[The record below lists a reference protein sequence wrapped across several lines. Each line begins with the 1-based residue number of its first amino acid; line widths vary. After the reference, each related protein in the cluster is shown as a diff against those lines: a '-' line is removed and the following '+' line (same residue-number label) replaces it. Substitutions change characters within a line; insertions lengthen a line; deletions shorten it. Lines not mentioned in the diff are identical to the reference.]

1 MKRIIYLIFTSI
13 FLISCVNQSEYD
25 KVKLENTNLKAE
37 LNEIKNGAE
46 FRLNKIVANFNNKNY
61 SKLNILVDSL
71 KQLHPNSEQ
80 SKKAIS
86 FNEKAKKI
94 VLEKEQKDEKERL
107 LKEKNRE
114 KTQKEKLRQIIR
126 IKKFYSSSPNSAG
139 GVDFNII
146 WQNKSNKVVKY
157 ITFEVVPYNAVGDIV
172 ECTIRNSSTF
182 RGQVTGPIKKNKWN
196 GYGTTWSNAWYNN
209 TIKKI
214 KVTGVDI
221 DYVDGTS
228 ETLYNTDIK
237 YVKY

>member
-1 MKRIIYLIFTSI
+1 MAVSLGWLYNFLQNLLKESQKII
-13 FLISCVNQSEYD
+13 
-25 KVKLENTNLKAE
+25 LE
-37 LNEIKNGAE
+37 
-46 FRLNKIVANFNNKNY
+46 R
-61 SKLNILVDSL
+61 
-71 KQLHPNSEQ
+71 
-80 SKKAIS
+80 KK
-86 FNEKAKKI
+86 
-94 VLEKEQKDEKERL
+94 KEETERL

-114 KTQKEKLRQIIR
+114 KTKKEKLRQIIR
-126 IKKFYSSSPNSAG
+126 IKQFYSSKPNSAG

-146 WQNKSNKVVKY
+146 WQNKSDKTVKY
-157 ITFEVVPYNAVGDIV
+157 ATFEVVPYNAVGDIV

-214 KVTGVDI
+214 KITGVDI

-228 ETLYNTDIK
+228 ETLYSSDIE

>member
-1 MKRIIYLIFTSI
+1 MKRIIHLIFTSI
-13 FLISCVNQSEYD
+13 FLFSCVNQSEYD

-80 SKKAIS
+80 SKKAILL
-86 FNEKAKKI
+86 NEKAKKI
-94 VLEKEQKDEKERL
+94 ILEKEQKDEKERL

-157 ITFEVVPYNAVGDIV
+157 ATFEVVPYNAVGDVV

-228 ETLYNTDIK
+228 ETLYSTDIK

>member
-25 KVKLENTNLKAE
+25 KVKLENNKLKAE

-46 FRLNKIVANFNNKNY
+46 FRLNEIVANFNNKNY
-61 SKLNILVDSL
+61 SKLKILVDSL

-86 FNEKAKKI
+86 LNEKVEKI
-94 VLEKEQKDEKERL
+94 VLEKEKKDEKERL

-126 IKKFYSSSPNSAG
+126 IKKFYSSRPNSAG

-146 WQNKSNKVVKY
+146 WQNKSNKIVKY
-157 ITFEVVPYNAVGDIV
+157 VTFEVVPYNAVGDVV
-172 ECTIRNSSTF
+172 ECTIRNSSIF

-196 GYGTTWSNAWYNN
+196 GYGTTWSNAWYNS

-214 KVTGVDI
+214 KVTEVDI

-228 ETLYNTDIK
+228 ETLYSNDIK
-237 YVKY
+237 YVRY

>member
-1 MKRIIYLIFTSI
+1 MKITIYLI
-13 FLISCVNQSEYD
+13 LITIILFSCVSQSDYD
-25 KVKLENTNLKAE
+25 KVKLENSQLKTE

-46 FRLNKIVANFNNKNY
+46 FRLNQIVANFENKNY
-61 SKLNILVDSL
+61 SQIEILVDSL
-71 KQLHPNSEQ
+71 KQIHPNSEE
-80 SKKAIS
+80 SKKAILI
-86 FNEKAKKI
+86 NEKSKKI
-94 VLEKEQKDEKERL
+94 ILEGKKKEEKERL

-114 KTQKEKLRQIIR
+114 KTKKEKLRQIIR
-126 IKKFYSSSPNSAG
+126 IKQFYSSKPNSAG

-146 WQNKSNKVVKY
+146 WQNKSDKTVKY
-157 ITFEVVPYNAVGDIV
+157 ATFEVVPYNAVGDIV

-214 KVTGVDI
+214 KITGVDI

-228 ETLYNTDIK
+228 ETLYSSDIE

>member
-1 MKRIIYLIFTSI
+1 MKRIVYLIFISI

-25 KVKLENTNLKAE
+25 KVKLENTKLKVE

-46 FRLNKIVANFNNKNY
+46 FRLNKIVSNFNNKNY

-71 KQLHPNSEQ
+71 KLLHPNSEQ

-86 FNEKAKKI
+86 LNEKAKKI
-94 VLEKEQKDEKERL
+94 VLEKEKKDKKERL

-126 IKKFYSSSPNSAG
+126 IKKFYSSRPNSAG
-139 GVDFNII
+139 GVDFKII
-146 WQNKSNKVVKY
+146 WQNKSNKTVKY
-157 ITFEVVPYNAVGDIV
+157 ATFEVVPYNAVGDVV
-172 ECTIRNSSTF
+172 ECSIRNSSTF

-221 DYVDGTS
+221 DYMDGTS
-228 ETLYNTDIK
+228 ETLYSSDIK

>member
-1 MKRIIYLIFTSI
+1 MKRIIYIIFTSI

-86 FNEKAKKI
+86 LNEKAKKI

-146 WQNKSNKVVKY
+146 WQNKSNKIVKY
-157 ITFEVVPYNAVGDIV
+157 ATFEVVPYNAVGDVV

-228 ETLYNTDIK
+228 ETLYSTDIK